1 MRAKLT
7 CSPAQIVVLL
17 ISIDAELTPSSVRAR
32 LIEHDRLPFS
42 NRAIDFVR
50 LTKFYCEF
58 DYVRL
63 PNRSIRYAENHRV
76 VDSLRRLGTDPIEKL
91 ELLSATHTYSRA
103 ILTHLRSCLTTS
115 LLHP

>member
-1 MRAKLT
+1 MLIFKHKNQTNKSSLIKRLVL
-7 CSPAQIVVLL
+7 SDWPNFIVS
-17 ISIDAELTPSSVRAR
+17 SI
-32 LIEHDRLPFS
+32 I
-42 NRAIDFVR
+42 
-50 LTKFYCEF
+50 
-58 DYVRL
+58 VRL

-91 ELLSATHTYSRA
+91 ELLSATYTYSRA

>member
-32 LIEHDRLPFS
+32 LIEYDRLPFS

-63 PNRSIRYAENHRV
+63 PNPIKRV
-76 VDSLRRLGTDPIEKL
+76 VFDWVRLDTPEQLSL
-91 ELLSATHTYSRA
+91 S
-103 ILTHLRSCLTTS
+103 
-115 LLHP
+115 

>member
-1 MRAKLT
+1 M
-7 CSPAQIVVLL
+7 L
-17 ISIDAELTPSSVRAR
+17 IFKHKNQTNKSSVIKR
-32 LIEHDRLPFS
+32 LVLSDWPNFI
-42 NRAIDFVR
+42 
-50 LTKFYCEF
+50 EF

-63 PNRSIRYAENHRV
+63 ANRSIRYAENHRV

-91 ELLSATHTYSRA
+91 ELLSATYTYSRA